1 MSLTSESKE
10 KTKSCKHRES
20 ASALSRLQ
28 EPLKIQKNRQVGC
41 CEWDSFLHWQYF
53 SNWFQIKRIV
63 KWGDESVKKY
73 KKKLHWFFPP
83 PICLIPGWLLDN
95 MLPVG
100 FKYTS
105 SESTNLWSI
114 RSFLVNIILLII
126 IISDNITIIN
136 MIKITTRSISLAAS
150 LWWSLGSASSST
162 QRSNQYLLIQWQIV

>member
-1 MSLTSESKE
+1 M
-10 KTKSCKHRES
+10 
-20 ASALSRLQ
+20 
-28 EPLKIQKNRQVGC
+28 RQWKG
-41 CEWDSFLHWQYF
+41 
-53 SNWFQIKRIV
+53 IKRNCI
-63 KWGDESVKKY
+63 E
-73 KKKLHWFFPP
+73 FFS

-95 MLPVG
+95 MPPVG

-162 QRSNQYLLIQWQIV
+162 QRSNRIYWSNGKWFDNQIVFIIFDIVTSLDRLYPVGCLSWLFCSWSSSMYSTTSAPRWLHFDYIPHICHRRCLY